1 MCVCVS
7 ICQLNLTLRN
17 IVSEL
22 KSWTLRKQNNS
33 IMHIA
38 VFCGSSLPR
47 NKEIVEA
54 AAALGRRIAHEG
66 HTLVYGGSNLG
77 LMGVVSGAALEEGG
91 RVVGVIPNLFSDDI
105 IHSQTV
111 TELVRVG
118 SMAERKERIM
128 EMCDAFVALPGGIG
142 TLDEV
147 SEVMVAN
154 QLQIVN
160 NRRALD
166 GSYKTKPMIL
176 LNIDGYY
183 NPFLEQ
189 LRLTK
194 EEGLMRS
201 DAGLVA
207 AADVNEIFSFL
218 ERELS

>member
-1 MCVCVS
+1 MPLFARA
-7 ICQLNLTLRN
+7 LNDRN
-17 IVSEL
+17 NTMNIS
-22 KSWTLRKQNNS
+22 
-33 IMHIA
+33 
-38 VFCGSSLPR
+38 VFCGASLPH

-54 AAALGRRIAHEG
+54 AAALGRRIAQEG

-105 IHSQTV
+105 IHSQRV

-147 SEVMVAN
+147 LEVMVMN
-154 QLQIVN
+154 QLQIYDGQRV
-160 NRRALD
+160 LD
-166 GSYKTKPMIL
+166 GSYRSKPMIL
-176 LNIDGYY
+176 LNIDDYY

-189 LRLTK
+189 LRLIK

-201 DAGLVA
+201 DAGLVSA
-207 AADVNEIFSFL
+207 ETVEGIFSFL
-218 ERELS
+218 SPKE

>member
-1 MCVCVS
+1 MDYSVLPNAR
-7 ICQLNLTLRN
+7 IIIT
-17 IVSEL
+17 
-22 KSWTLRKQNNS
+22 

-38 VFCGSSLPR
+38 VFCGSSLPH

-54 AAALGRRIAHEG
+54 SAALGRRIAQEG

-77 LMGVVSGAALEEGG
+77 LMGVVSGAALEAGG
-91 RVVGVIPNLFSDDI
+91 SVVGVIPNLFSDDI

-111 TELVRVG
+111 TELVRVR

-128 EMCDAFVALPGGIG
+128 EACDAFVALPGGIG
-142 TLDEV
+142 TIDEV
-147 SEVMVAN
+147 SEVMVMN
-154 QLQIVN
+154 QLQIVDGK
-160 NRRALD
+160 RVLD
-166 GSYKTKPMIL
+166 GTYKTKPMIL

-189 LRLTK
+189 LRLVK

-207 AADVNEIFSFL
+207 VSDVNEIFSLL

>member
-1 MCVCVS
+1 
-7 ICQLNLTLRN
+7 
-17 IVSEL
+17 
-22 KSWTLRKQNNS
+22 
-33 IMHIA
+33 MHIA
-38 VFCGSSLPR
+38 VFCGSSLPH

-105 IHSQTV
+105 IHSQRV
-111 TELVRVG
+111 TELVRVR

-128 EMCDAFVALPGGIG
+128 EACDAFVALPGGIG
-142 TLDEV
+142 TIDEV
-147 SEVMVAN
+147 SEVMVMN
-154 QLQIVN
+154 QLQIVDGK
-160 NRRALD
+160 RVLD
-166 GSYKTKPMIL
+166 GSYRTKPMIL

-183 NPFLEQ
+183 NSFLEQ